1 MKDNVI
7 SMEEYRKR
15 KDQEAYMSGRQAAID
30 AYTPPLLYRV
40 QVKTP
45 QPKPWYHWYKEQ
57 RRTRFT
63 RS

>member
-57 RRTRFT
+57 R
-63 RS
+63 